1 MKDSTRSDRLAFH
14 IANNTLAFIG
24 GNFVYHLINFFVGI
38 LIARSLGTERYGQ
51 FSFIFVYLSFF
62 EVFVQFGFNSIVVRE
77 ITQKTKEEAA
87 KVLGNAILLRFVLIG
102 LVLPPAL
109 VLIRLM
115 HYPLTV
121 QTGVLFASFQLFLTT
136 RSLYETIFR
145 AQLIMIY
152 PAVWNGMRALLNL
165 ILVLGL
171 VWTRPTV
178 VFFIL
183 ANVLSGAATAVGL
196 AVSSRRF
203 LPINWQWDGKL
214 MLRLLKESAP
224 MMLSGYLTL
233 LYYRIDVVM
242 LSAMK
247 GFADVGYYSVAT
259 RFTESLDI
267 LATSLMISVFPLV
280 SHSFKEN
287 RVEFDRLLSK
297 TMRGLLLVGFP
308 MAVGGTLVARDLIQ
322 LFFGAAYAP
331 SSTALVILFW
341 YTFFGFFST
350 FLVNLLVACGRQVVD
365 VWISLLMVLGNIAM
379 NLGLIPFWS
388 FNGAA
393 LATVLTEVLGSSV
406 MWLYAV
412 RDPTI
417 RLSLSRGDLTPAL
430 KVNLIFFAFLLTV
443 RFFVPLPVV
452 VFVLLGIAAY
462 AFLLLGTKVISLQ
475 DVKNYLAHGLKVMPE
490 ERS

>member
-1 MKDSTRSDRLAFH
+1 M
-14 IANNTLAFIG
+14 
-24 GNFVYHLINFFVGI
+24 
-38 LIARSLGTERYGQ
+38 
-51 FSFIFVYLSFF
+51 
-62 EVFVQFGFNSIVVRE
+62 
-77 ITQKTKEEAA
+77 
-87 KVLGNAILLRFVLIG
+87 
-102 LVLPPAL
+102 
-109 VLIRLM
+109 
-115 HYPLTV
+115 
-121 QTGVLFASFQLFLTT
+121 
-136 RSLYETIFR
+136 
-145 AQLIMIY
+145 
-152 PAVWNGMRALLNL
+152 
-165 ILVLGL
+165 
-171 VWTRPTV
+171 
-178 VFFIL
+178 
-183 ANVLSGAATAVGL
+183 
-196 AVSSRRF
+196 
-203 LPINWQWDGKL
+203 
-214 MLRLLKESAP
+214 
-224 MMLSGYLTL
+224 
-233 LYYRIDVVM
+233 
-242 LSAMK
+242 
-247 GFADVGYYSVAT
+247 
-259 RFTESLDI
+259 
-267 LATSLMISVFPLV
+267 
-280 SHSFKEN
+280 
-287 RVEFDRLLSK
+287 EFDRLLSK